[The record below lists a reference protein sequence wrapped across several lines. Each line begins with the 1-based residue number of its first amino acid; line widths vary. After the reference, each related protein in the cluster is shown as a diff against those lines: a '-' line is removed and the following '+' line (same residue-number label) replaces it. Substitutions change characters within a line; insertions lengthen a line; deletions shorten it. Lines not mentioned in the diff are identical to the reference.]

1 MARPT
6 VITPELRETILQRH
20 AIGVPAARL
29 ARQYGIG
36 KTTVFRVLAK
46 ARAQKGTV
54 ANSRW

>member
-36 KTTVFRVLAK
+36 NATVFRVLAK
-46 ARAQKGTV
+46 ARAQK
-54 ANSRW
+54 